1 MYSTFWCAAESSV
14 PQESGRWECLRR
26 GGGGGGWQVNASSLN
41 AQNAC
46 QLQKFNFHKR
56 REDACTFQVAFL
68 LLGYLF
74 GGLYSDTVNNVI
86 TKTKKCPIKFYPQ
99 RFGPKDMY
107 VCISDDYELGAQYSI
122 PFGGFMSC
130 TAGNPLA
137 MTPQKGKNVL

>member
-1 MYSTFWCAAESSV
+1 MRSGLRHV
-14 PQESGRWECLRR
+14 PLHLSHHRLG
-26 GGGGGGWQVNASSLN
+26 
-41 AQNAC
+41 
-46 QLQKFNFHKR
+46 
-56 REDACTFQVAFL
+56 CTFTLNVSTIFL
-68 LLGYLF
+68 KILGYLF

-130 TAGNPLA
+130 SAGNPLA
-137 MTPQKGKNVL
+137 MTSRKGAS

>member
-1 MYSTFWCAAESSV
+1 MVVNFRNVFKPRCLTFT
-14 PQESGRWECLRR
+14 R
-26 GGGGGGWQVNASSLN
+26 GLYISN
-41 AQNAC
+41 C
-46 QLQKFNFHKR
+46 
-56 REDACTFQVAFL
+56 FL

-86 TKTKKCPIKFYPQ
+86 TKAKKCPIKFYPQ

-137 MTPQKGKNVL
+137 MTPRKGENVL